1 MKKMLVIIL
10 QLLVLIGNTNTLH
23 DFLGLNKPFF
33 NPSSGAV
40 LETQEGGIAYLPCEV
55 YNLNNLSVSWV
66 RGHDSHILT
75 VDRETFISDK
85 RFVSMHR
92 KEKMSD
98 TITLSI
104 YEIAMKDQG
113 KYECQVSSQPKISK
127 IVKLVVKKPEVKILG
142 DPDIHVKEGSEVR
155 LKCVITNTV
164 GDVPFVTWLF
174 NDKVCKIIKKKFK
187 GEASS
192 KSISL
197 SLVYTPTH
205 HITATTT

>member
-1 MKKMLVIIL
+1 MKTRKLSRSKMKRLLLIIL
-10 QLLVLIGNTNTLH
+10 QFVVMIENVNMVH

-40 LETQEGGIAYLPCEV
+40 FKTQEGGIAYLPCEV

-104 YEIAMKDQG
+104 YQIKIQDQG
-113 KYECQVSSQPKISK
+113 HYECQVSSQPKISR
-127 IVKLVVKKPEVKILG
+127 IVELVVRKPEVHILG
-142 DPDIHVKEGSEVR
+142 DSDIHVKEGSEVR
-155 LKCVITNTV
+155 LKCVINDTV
-164 GDVPFVTWLF
+164 SDVPFVTWLF
-174 NDKVCKIIKKKFK
+174 NDKV
-187 GEASS
+187 
-192 KSISL
+192 
-197 SLVYTPTH
+197 
-205 HITATTT
+205 